1 MLYGSLVT
9 TSYAGI
15 GRNHALWTLRFR
27 AFMDM
32 MVADHKSTIDLFRD
46 ASDDDIAPEVKSFIL
61 ATIPKLESHLA
72 KADSLQKAL
81 K

>member
-1 MLYGSLVT
+1 
-9 TSYAGI
+9 
-15 GRNHALWTLRFR
+15 
-27 AFMDM
+27 M

-81 K
+81 KK